1 MKFLKLM
8 IAQFDSLIR
17 LNFYTRLKIL
27 IKFKSSDRIMKL
39 FTRIYIRDYFTRKK
53 VTRKITLN
61 IY

>member
-8 IAQFDSLIR
+8 IVQFDSLIR

-53 VTRKITLN
+53 VTRKIILN